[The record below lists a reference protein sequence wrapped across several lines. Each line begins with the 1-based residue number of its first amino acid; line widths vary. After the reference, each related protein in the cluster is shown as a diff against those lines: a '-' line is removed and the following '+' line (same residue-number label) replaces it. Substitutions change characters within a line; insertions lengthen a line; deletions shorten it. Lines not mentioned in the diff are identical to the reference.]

1 LVKSALFYPEYISS
15 PAFAE
20 KVEGSI
26 PWKGEEEAFFNRC
39 FYAWLK
45 AKMLKQPVYETT
57 LALLQEKS

>member
-1 LVKSALFYPEYISS
+1 VKSALFDPEYISS

-20 KVEGSI
+20 KVEDSI
-26 PWKGEEEAFFNRC
+26 PWKGEEEDFFNRC

-57 LALLQEKS
+57 LDLLKKTQH